1 MARSEDEAGT
11 ESGFEP
17 LSMIDMWQDLHQLID
32 HWSTKYKTT
41 PDLAATALREFAET
55 LSNQPP
61 KVETTDQLNSQYADK
76 NKEQP

>member
-41 PDLAATALREFAET
+41 PDLAATALREFAKT

-61 KVETTDQLNSQYADK
+61 KS
-76 NKEQP
+76 

>member
-55 LSNQPP
+55 LPINHQ
-61 KVETTDQLNSQYADK
+61 KVETTDRLNSQYADK